1 MSFEKIEQV
10 LKKPGISR
18 AILSFYGRFEEM
30 ASKFRQRPLSAGGD
44 SAQIS
49 ADYLVGIALFLF
61 GVTLAFTY
69 VLNIAAFQES
79 NKNQYIAESIS
90 ELVLDYLH
98 QKDAYRIN
106 AINTTKLHSFLASSH
121 ELYSLLNQTQ
131 FHVNITVKNLSSQVI
146 GSVGELAEIEDY
158 GYVERIAF
166 NYANSSEIYIIEVRV
181 W

>member
-1 MSFEKIEQV
+1 MKI
-10 LKKPGISR
+10 KPRISGV
-18 AILSFYGRFEEM
+18 ILSFYERFEEK
-30 ASKFRQRPLSAGGD
+30 AKQERNKFRQRPLSAGGD

-49 ADYLVGIALFLF
+49 ADYLVGIALFLL
-61 GVTLAFTY
+61 GITIAFTY

-90 ELVLDYLH
+90 EFILDYLH

-106 AINTTKLHSFLASSH
+106 AINTTKLYSFLANSH
-121 ELYSLLNQTQ
+121 ELYDLFNQSSS
-131 FHVNITVKNLSSQVI
+131 FHINITVRNLSSQVI
-146 GSVGELAEIEDY
+146 GSVGEFAPEIEDY